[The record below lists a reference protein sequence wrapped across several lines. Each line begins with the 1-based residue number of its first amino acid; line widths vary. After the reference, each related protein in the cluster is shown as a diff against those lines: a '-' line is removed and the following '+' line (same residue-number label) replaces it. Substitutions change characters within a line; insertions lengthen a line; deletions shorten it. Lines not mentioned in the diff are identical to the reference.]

1 MAWRWICNYFVKQ
14 SYINTLTEQIKFM
27 VMIMIIKIKL
37 TELDKV
43 QVVTLGTSQETRF
56 YRLQQRSLLNFIGYL
71 TYYAISH
78 TISVNY

>member
-1 MAWRWICNYFVKQ
+1 MQLFCKTIIYKH
-14 SYINTLTEQIKFM
+14 INKKDQIYG
-27 VMIMIIKIKL
+27 MIMIIKIKL

-43 QVVTLGTSQETRF
+43 QVVNLGTSQETCF

>member
-14 SYINTLTEQIKFM
+14 SYINKFTEKIKFM

-43 QVVTLGTSQETRF
+43 QVVTLGTSQETCF

>member
-43 QVVTLGTSQETRF
+43 QVITLGTSQETRF

>member
-1 MAWRWICNYFVKQ
+1 MQLFCKTIIYK
-14 SYINTLTEQIKFM
+14 YINRNDQIYGYDNDN
-27 VMIMIIKIKL
+27 KIKL

-43 QVVTLGTSQETRF
+43 QVVNLGTSQETCF